1 MLTKEELCEKILENY
16 DADLLLE
23 LLQISAEDLL
33 GRFEDR
39 IEIHWS
45 ALEEALSDD

>member
-1 MLTKEELCEKILENY
+1 MLTKEELCEKLLENY

-23 LLQISAEDLL
+23 LLQISSTDILD
-33 GRFEDR
+33 RFEDR

-45 ALEEALSDD
+45 VLEEALEDD